1 MKLFVLNIK
10 IALDSIQTNFLRTI
24 LTILIIAIGISA
36 LVGIQTAIESIK
48 SSINDNFTSMGANT
62 FNIRNK
68 SSFIKINQKGT
79 KEKKYPSITYLEAIK
94 FKNGFPN
101 TTSISSR
108 SSSTST
114 IKYKSKKS
122 NPNINVFGTD
132 ENYILTAGYKLAEGR
147 NFTLEEIQQGK
158 HVVIIGEEV
167 KKSIFGSSVPIGKI
181 ISIGGNKFRVIG
193 VLKAKGAS
201 MSFGGDK
208 TCLIP
213 LNKARQYY
221 GYANQSFTI
230 SILSI
235 NAEKLNSTIGQA
247 IAHMRIVRKL
257 APIDEDNFDIIRSD
271 NLTQIMFENI
281 KQVTIAAIVISIIT
295 LLGSAIGL
303 MNIMLV
309 SVTERI
315 KEVGIRKALGATSKI
330 IRWQFLIEAIV
341 ICQIGGVMGIVLGI
355 LIGNLTSI
363 IVGNEFIIPWFWI
376 FSGMTI
382 CIIVGLISGI
392 LPAAKAAQ
400 LDPIEALRYE

>member
-122 NPNINVFGTD
+122 NPNINVFGSD

-235 NAEKLNSTIGQA
+235 NSEKLNSTIGQA

-257 APIDEDNFDIIRSD
+257 APTEEDNFEIIRSD

-355 LIGNLTSI
+355 LIGNFTSI

-382 CIIVGLISGI
+382 CVIVGLISGL
-392 LPAAKAAQ
+392 LPAVKAAQ

>member
-24 LTILIIAIGISA
+24 LTIFIIAIGISA
-36 LVGIQTAIESIK
+36 LIGIQTAIESIK

-79 KEKKYPSITYLEAIK
+79 KGKKYPSITYLEAIK
-94 FKNGFPN
+94 FKNGFPI

-122 NPNINVFGTD
+122 NPNINVIGTD

-167 KKSIFGSSVPIGKI
+167 KKSIFGSSAPTGKI
-181 ISIGGNKFRVIG
+181 ISIGGNKFKVIG

-201 MSFGGDK
+201 LSFGGDK

-235 NAEKLNSTIGQA
+235 NSEKLNSTIGKA

-315 KEVGIRKALGATSKI
+315 KEVGIRKALGATSKN
-330 IRWQFLIEAIV
+330 IRWQFLSEAIV

-355 LIGNLTSI
+355 LIGNLTSL

-382 CIIVGLISGI
+382 CVIVGLISGL
-392 LPAAKAAQ
+392 LPAAKAAK
-400 LDPIEALRYE
+400 LDPIEALRHE

>member
-24 LTILIIAIGISA
+24 LTIFITAIGISA
-36 LVGIQTAIESIK
+36 LIGIQTAIESIK

-79 KEKKYPSITYLEAIK
+79 KGKKYPSITYLEAIK
-94 FKNGFPN
+94 FKNGFPI

-122 NPNINVFGTD
+122 NPNINVIGTD

-167 KKSIFGSSVPIGKI
+167 KKSIFGSSAPTGKI
-181 ISIGGNKFRVIG
+181 ISIGGNKFKVIG

-201 MSFGGDK
+201 LSFGGDK

-235 NAEKLNSTIGQA
+235 NSEKLNSTIGKA

-315 KEVGIRKALGATSKI
+315 KEVGIRKALGATSKN
-330 IRWQFLIEAIV
+330 IRWQFLSEAIV

-355 LIGNLTSI
+355 LIGNLTSL

-382 CIIVGLISGI
+382 CVIVGLISGL
-392 LPAAKAAQ
+392 LPAAKAAK
-400 LDPIEALRYE
+400 LDPIEALRHE